1 MPLQKIQLKP
11 GVNRENTRYTNEG
24 GYYESDNVRFRQG
37 TPEKIGGWVRISAN
51 TFLGVCRSLWN
62 WVTLGFQNLIGVGT
76 NLQFYILNG
85 GAYYDITP
93 TQTVHTLTSPFT
105 TATSTNTGTNTTITV
120 TDATVSYANSDFVTF
135 TPTVTVN
142 GVSIGGEYQ
151 ITYLTGTTYT
161 ITALGTASASSSG
174 GGTVYAVYQIN
185 TGPAFAIPLIGWGA
199 GPWGFGAWGVGE
211 SSTASM
217 RIWNQFNFGED
228 LIYGPRDGPL
238 YYWDATIGYQATTVT
253 MTIASPCVVTATI
266 NLPDLTAIVL
276 ETSGALPTGLLVGTT
291 YYTKYLTSTTF
302 NLATSTISNA
312 TLSGVI
318 ITGTAGQFSCT
329 ASSVPLVV
337 GQSVTISGGFNGVV
351 ALTGNKASGLVG
363 AVASSGGEGIVALS
377 GNAASAALGTMVA
390 NGGTT
395 IIPAGNFA
403 SGFVGTVLGD
413 RVVTL
418 SGNTG
423 FGLVNTVITGSI
435 PGYVSPTTYFIIA
448 TNGSTTF
455 TLSATAGGS
464 GITTTIG
471 ATTGLTYTL
480 STTINTSGS
489 QSGTHKISQRGV
501 LVSQLNGASSVPLS
515 QIFFL
520 VSDASRFV
528 LCFGTNDIGSTTANP
543 LLIRWS
549 DQESVTEWSPS
560 ITNQAGSIGLSHGS
574 TIVTAIQSKQEI
586 VVFTDAALYSL
597 QYLGPPYVWGS
608 QLLADNTSICGPNA
622 VALAAGIIYWMGVDK
637 FYKYDGRLQ
646 TLNCDLLR
654 YVFNDIDRNQFEQ
667 VYAATNEGFSEV
679 WWFYPSNGSITN
691 DSYIVFNYL
700 ENVWYYG
707 SMARTAWL
715 DSGLQDYPVAATY
728 SNNLVQHELGV
739 DDGTAAT
746 VVPIN
751 AFITSSQFDIGDG
764 HNFAFVWRMLPDL
777 TFNGSTAGITP
788 SLTMQLLPLQNSG
801 SGYNIP
807 KSVGGDSASAEGVV
821 TATHSYPIDLDTYNG
836 QLNIRVRARQMA
848 MKISSNTLGTQ
859 WQLGAPRIDI
869 RPDGRRGG

>member
-1 MPLQKIQLKP
+1 MPLLKIQLKP

-37 TPEKIGGWVRISAN
+37 TPEKIGGWIRISAN

-62 WVTLGFQNLIGVGT
+62 WVTLGFQNLLGVGT
-76 NLQFYILNG
+76 NFKFYILNG

-93 TQTVHTLTSPFT
+93 TQTVHTLTNPFATVSGST
-105 TATSTNTGTNTTITV
+105 TVTV
-120 TDATVSYANSDFVTF
+120 TDATGGYVNNDFVTY
-135 TPTVTVN
+135 TGATAVGGLT
-142 GVSIGGEYQ
+142 IAGEYQ
-151 ITYLTGTTYT
+151 LVLVSANVYT
-161 ITALGTASASSSG
+161 ITAASAATSTASG

-185 TGPAFAIPLIGWGA
+185 TGSAYATPQVGWGA
-199 GPWGFGAWGVGE
+199 GAWSSGVWGTST
-211 SSTASM
+211 SSTEAM

-228 LIYGPRDGPL
+228 LIYGPRGGPL
-238 YYWDATIGYQATTVT
+238 YYWDASIGYQAPTVT
-253 MTIASPCVVTATI
+253 MTIANPCVVSATI
-266 NLPDLTAIVL
+266 SIPNKTAIVL

-291 YYTKYLTSTTF
+291 YYTRFVSSTTF
-302 NLATSTISNA
+302 NL
-312 TLSGVI
+312 
-318 ITGTAGQFSCT
+318 
-329 ASSVPLVV
+329 
-337 GQSVTISGGFNGVV
+337 
-351 ALTGNKASGLVG
+351 
-363 AVASSGGEGIVALS
+363 
-377 GNAASAALGTMVA
+377 
-390 NGGTT
+390 
-395 IIPAGNFA
+395 
-403 SGFVGTVLGD
+403 
-413 RVVTL
+413 
-418 SGNTG
+418 
-423 FGLVNTVITGSI
+423 
-435 PGYVSPTTYFIIA
+435 
-448 TNGSTTF
+448 
-455 TLSATAGGS
+455 SATPTGAL
-464 GITTTIG
+464 ITTT
-471 ATTGLTYTL
+471 
-480 STTINTSGS
+480 GS
-489 QSGTHKISQRGV
+489 QSGTHKISARGV

-528 LCFGTNDIGSTTANP
+528 LCFGTNDIGSTVADP

-549 DQESVTEWSPS
+549 DQESVVEWSPA
-560 ITNQAGSIGLSHGS
+560 ITNQSGSITLSHGS

-586 VVFTDAALYSL
+586 VVFTDVALYSL

-608 QLLADNTSICGPNA
+608 QLIADNTSVAGPNS
-622 VALAAGIIYWMGVDK
+622 VALAAGVIYWMGVDK

-654 YVFNDIDRNQFEQ
+654 YVYNDIERTQFEQ
-667 VYAATNEGFSEV
+667 VYAATNEGFNEV
-679 WWFYPSNGSITN
+679 WWFYPSGGSTTN
-691 DSYIVFNYL
+691 DSYVVFNYV

-746 VVPIN
+746 AVPIN

-777 TFNGSTAGITP
+777 TFNGSTAGATP

-801 SGYNIP
+801 SGYNSP
-807 KSVGGDSASAEGVV
+807 KSVGGDSSSAEGVV
-821 TATHSYPIDLDTYNG
+821 TATQTYPIDLDTYNG
-836 QLNIRVRARQMA
+836 QLNIRVRARQMS

-869 RPDGRRGG
+869 RPDGRR